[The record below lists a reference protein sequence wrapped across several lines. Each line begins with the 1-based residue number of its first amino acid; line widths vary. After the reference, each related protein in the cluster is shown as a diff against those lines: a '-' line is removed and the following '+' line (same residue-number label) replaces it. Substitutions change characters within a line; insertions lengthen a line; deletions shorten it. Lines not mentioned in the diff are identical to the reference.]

1 MDREVPST
9 ENERGTW
16 RVNCKACGV
25 AGPVPAGD
33 LAVSPVR
40 SVWIDASWDL
50 GLASSGFMIGKHQSL
65 QPGNAGAPA
74 QFGALLMT
82 DGGAQRSGPP
92 NLFHGLTEAEI
103 AHVIGSGKRKVLYRG
118 AQLFSQGSPQDGIF
132 LIESGRI
139 KVFYTAPSGR
149 EITLA
154 YWHSGNFVGGPEVFR
169 QGLHVWSG
177 EAAVN
182 STVLHLPGDVLRRMV
197 MTIPALAIGIIEGL
211 SFKGQCYSALAQML
225 GTRSPTER
233 LAQLLLHLMNLY
245 GVEERGGVLIAASFT
260 HADLAH
266 MTGVTRQSVT
276 ISLKKFTEL
285 GILAAH
291 GSNLVIKNAGLLSE
305 IRDGKLGKNPASDEA

>member
-1 MDREVPST
+1 
-9 ENERGTW
+9 
-16 RVNCKACGV
+16 
-25 AGPVPAGD
+25 
-33 LAVSPVR
+33 
-40 SVWIDASWDL
+40 
-50 GLASSGFMIGKHQSL
+50 MIGKHHSPQAS
-65 QPGNAGAPA
+65 PGDKSDVPI
-74 QFGALLMT
+74 QFGALLMAE
-82 DGGAQRSGPP
+82 GGTQRSGPP
-92 NLFHGLTEAEI
+92 YLFQGLTESEI
-103 AHVIGSGKRKVLYRG
+103 ARWWVQASARCCTAAPSCSAR
-118 AQLFSQGSPQDGIF
+118 ASPQDGIY
-132 LIESGRI
+132 LIETGRI

-154 YWHSGNFVGGPEVFR
+154 YWHSGNFVGGPEVFK

-182 STVLHLPGDVLRRMV
+182 SSVLHLPGDILRRMV

-245 GVEERGGVLIAASFT
+245 GVEERDGTLIAASFT

-276 ISLKKFTEL
+276 ISLKRFTEL
-285 GILAAH
+285 GILHAH
-291 GSNLVIKNAGLLSE
+291 GANLVIQNADLLSG
-305 IRDGKLGKNPASDEA
+305 IRDGKLAKVAASEEH

>member
-1 MDREVPST
+1 MMSKHPMQAAST
-9 ENERGTW
+9 FGRT
-16 RVNCKACGV
+16 
-25 AGPVPAGD
+25 
-33 LAVSPVR
+33 
-40 SVWIDASWDL
+40 
-50 GLASSGFMIGKHQSL
+50 
-65 QPGNAGAPA
+65 GAPA
-74 QFGALLMT
+74 EVGALLMA
-82 DGGAQRSGPP
+82 DGCAQRSGPP
-92 NLFHGLTEAEI
+92 YLFSGLSEAEI
-103 AHVIGSGKRKVLYRG
+103 AQVLGSGKRRVLYRG
-118 AQLFSQGSPQDGIF
+118 ARLFSQGSPQDGIF
-132 LIESGRI
+132 LIETGRI

-182 STVLHLPGDVLRRMV
+182 STVLHLPGDVLRRMA

-245 GVEERGGVLIAASFT
+245 GVEEQDGVLVAASFT

-285 GILAAH
+285 GILAAS
-291 GSNLVIKNAGLLSE
+291 GANLVIKNAEMLSD
-305 IRDGKLGKNPASDEA
+305 IRDGKHAKTAASDEA

>member
-1 MDREVPST
+1 MMSKHPSQ
-9 ENERGTW
+9 
-16 RVNCKACGV
+16 
-25 AGPVPAGD
+25 
-33 LAVSPVR
+33 S
-40 SVWIDASWDL
+40 AS
-50 GLASSGFMIGKHQSL
+50 AFGK
-65 QPGNAGAPA
+65 AGAPA
-74 QFGALLMT
+74 QVGALLMT
-82 DGGAQRSGPP
+82 DGGTQRSGPP
-92 NLFHGLTEAEI
+92 YLFSGLSEAEI
-103 AHVIGSGKRKVLYRG
+103 AQVLGSGKRRVLYRG

-154 YWHSGNFVGGPEVFR
+154 YWHSGNFVGGPEVFK

-182 STVLHLPGDVLRRMV
+182 STVLHLPGDVLRRMA

-245 GVEERGGVLIAASFT
+245 GVEERDGALIAASFT

-285 GILAAH
+285 GILARPWLQPRDQAMR
-291 GSNLVIKNAGLLSE
+291 SMLSD
-305 IRDGKLGKNPASDEA
+305 IRDGKLAKAAASTRSDDLRPPVCRCRRLRAFASGRTVAWTISVRRSSDSQIERSISVH

>member
-1 MDREVPST
+1 
-9 ENERGTW
+9 
-16 RVNCKACGV
+16 
-25 AGPVPAGD
+25 
-33 LAVSPVR
+33 
-40 SVWIDASWDL
+40 
-50 GLASSGFMIGKHQSL
+50 MINKHQPSHPASGREEVKNGG
-65 QPGNAGAPA
+65 QA

-82 DGGAQRSGPP
+82 DGGTQRSGPP
-92 NLFHGLTEAEI
+92 SLFRGLTESEI
-103 AHVIGSGKRKVLYRG
+103 AQVLGSGKRRVLYRG

-154 YWHSGNFVGGPEVFR
+154 YWHSGNFVGGPEVFK
-169 QGLHVWSG
+169 QGLHIWSG
-177 EAAVN
+177 IAAVN
-182 STVLHLPGDVLRRMV
+182 STVLHLPGDILRRMV
-197 MTIPALAIGIIEGL
+197 LTIPALAIGIIEGL

-245 GVEERGGVLIAASFT
+245 GVEEREGTLIAASFT

-276 ISLKKFTEL
+276 ISLKRFTEL
-285 GILAAH
+285 GILHAH
-291 GSNLVIKNAGLLSE
+291 GSNLVIQNADLLGE
-305 IRDGKLGKNPASDEA
+305 IRDGKLGKSAASDDV

>member
-1 MDREVPST
+1 MT
-9 ENERGTW
+9 
-16 RVNCKACGV
+16 
-25 AGPVPAGD
+25 
-33 LAVSPVR
+33 
-40 SVWIDASWDL
+40 
-50 GLASSGFMIGKHQSL
+50 GKHHPP
-65 QPGNAGAPA
+65 QPVQAPGKAGASA

-82 DGGAQRSGPP
+82 DGGTQRSGPP
-92 NLFHGLTEAEI
+92 YLFSGLTETEI
-103 AHVIGSGKRKVLYRG
+103 AHVLGSGKRRVLNRG
-118 AQLFSQGSPQDGIF
+118 AQLFSQGSPQDGIY

-154 YWHSGNFVGGPEVFR
+154 YWHSGNFVGGPEVFK

-177 EAAVN
+177 VAAVN

-211 SFKGQCYSALAQML
+211 TFKGQCYSALAQML

-245 GVEERGGVLIAASFT
+245 GVEERDGVLIAASFT

-276 ISLKKFTEL
+276 ISLKRFTEL

-291 GSNLVIKNAGLLSE
+291 GSNLVIKNADMLSE
-305 IRDGKLGKNPASDEA
+305 IRDGKLAKTAASDEA

>member
-1 MDREVPST
+1 MTKHHP
-9 ENERGTW
+9 
-16 RVNCKACGV
+16 
-25 AGPVPAGD
+25 PQ
-33 LAVSPVR
+33 LAQAP
-40 SVWIDASWDL
+40 
-50 GLASSGFMIGKHQSL
+50 GK
-65 QPGNAGAPA
+65 AGAPA

-82 DGGAQRSGPP
+82 DGGTQRSGPP
-92 NLFHGLTEAEI
+92 YLFSGLTETEI
-103 AHVIGSGKRKVLYRG
+103 AQVLGSGKRRVLYRG
-118 AQLFSQGSPQDGIF
+118 AQLFSQGSPQDGIY

-177 EAAVN
+177 VAAVN

-245 GVEERGGVLIAASFT
+245 GVEERDGALIAASFT

-276 ISLKKFTEL
+276 DQPQEVYRAWHPRRARRQSRDQECGHAGRYQGRQARQDRGL
-285 GILAAH
+285 GRGLRGLA
-291 GSNLVIKNAGLLSE
+291 GGRKSTSN
-305 IRDGKLGKNPASDEA
+305 RR

>member
-1 MDREVPST
+1 MSKP
-9 ENERGTW
+9 
-16 RVNCKACGV
+16 
-25 AGPVPAGD
+25 PAQT
-33 LAVSPVR
+33 
-40 SVWIDASWDL
+40 ASM
-50 GLASSGFMIGKHQSL
+50 FGK
-65 QPGNAGAPA
+65 AGAPVEV
-74 QFGALLMT
+74 GALLMA

-92 NLFHGLTEAEI
+92 YLFSGLSESEI
-103 AHVIGSGKRKVLYRG
+103 AKVLGSGKRRVLYRG

-132 LIESGRI
+132 LIEGGRI

-154 YWHSGNFVGGPEVFR
+154 YWHSGNFVGGPEVFK

-197 MTIPALAIGIIEGL
+197 MTIPALAVGIIEGL

-245 GVEERGGVLIAASFT
+245 GVEERDGVLIAASFT

-285 GILAAH
+285 GILHAH
-291 GSNLVIKNAGLLSE
+291 GANLVISNPGLLGD
-305 IRDGKLGKNPASDEA
+305 IRDGKHTKAAAADDT

>member
-1 MDREVPST
+1 MSKR
-9 ENERGTW
+9 
-16 RVNCKACGV
+16 
-25 AGPVPAGD
+25 PVQAAPA
-33 LAVSPVR
+33 
-40 SVWIDASWDL
+40 L
-50 GLASSGFMIGKHQSL
+50 GKL
-65 QPGNAGAPA
+65 GAPVEV
-74 QFGALLMT
+74 GALLMA
-82 DGGAQRSGPP
+82 DGGTQRSGPP
-92 NLFHGLTEAEI
+92 YLFSGLSDSEI
-103 AHVIGSGKRKVLYRG
+103 AQVLGSGKRRVLYRG

-154 YWHSGNFVGGPEVFR
+154 YWHSGNFVGGPEVFK

-182 STVLHLPGDVLRRMV
+182 STVMHLPGDVLRRMA

-245 GVEERGGVLIAASFT
+245 GVEERNGMLIAASFT

-285 GILAAH
+285 GVLHAH
-291 GSNLVIKNAGLLSE
+291 GANLVINNPELLSE
-305 IRDGKLGKNPASDEA
+305 IRDGKHGKAAAPDEA

>member
-1 MDREVPST
+1 MAEG
-9 ENERGTW
+9 GT
-16 RVNCKACGV
+16 
-25 AGPVPAGD
+25 
-33 LAVSPVR
+33 
-40 SVWIDASWDL
+40 
-50 GLASSGFMIGKHQSL
+50 
-65 QPGNAGAPA
+65 
-74 QFGALLMT
+74 
-82 DGGAQRSGPP
+82 QRSGPP
-92 NLFHGLTEAEI
+92 YLFQGLTESEI
-103 AHVIGSGKRKVLYRG
+103 AQVVGSGKRKVLYRG
-118 AQLFSQGSPQDGIF
+118 ARLFSQGSPQDGIY
-132 LIESGRI
+132 LIETGRI
-139 KVFYTAPSGR
+139 KVFDTAPSGR

-182 STVLHLPGDVLRRMV
+182 SSVLHLPGDILRRMV

-245 GVEERGGVLIAASFT
+245 GVEERDGILIAASFT

-276 ISLKKFTEL
+276 ISLKAVYRT
-285 GILAAH
+285 
-291 GSNLVIKNAGLLSE
+291 
-305 IRDGKLGKNPASDEA
+305 RNPARARRQPRDPERGAVERNSRRQARQGCGIGRALTLVVISPRSASRCQPSCRHRAR